1 MAFFNSLLEV
11 DTKPLI
17 FASGMAGSGGLQKG
31 SFEAA
36 TGRKQT

>member
-1 MAFFNSLLEV
+1 MIASNVTV
-11 DTKPLI
+11 DAKLLI
-17 FASGMAGSGGLQKG
+17 FASGTTGSGGLQKG